1 MEVKF
6 LEQSHSTGNSNL
18 ECLQSP
24 PTAVELPAEVESNC
38 LKLSFLHYLRYS
50 IFLLKYFLIFL

>member
-18 ECLQSP
+18 ECVFSLHPQQCDHLHIAFDRSG
-24 PTAVELPAEVESNC
+24 V
-38 LKLSFLHYLRYS
+38 KLFEIIFFILSRSQCFFLN
-50 IFLLKYFLIFL
+50 